1 MKTDFIT
8 AIISAIVGVL
18 VAYFLVSGV
27 FLKDPAPVKIKII
40 DNPAGADVSEPNPE
54 IFNYRALNPTV
65 ETYIDCKNY
74 DVSGACLDE
83 GD

>member
-1 MKTDFIT
+1 MKTDLAT

-18 VAYFLVSGV
+18 VAYFLVGGV
-27 FLKDPAPVKIKII
+27 FLKDPGAVNIKTIE
-40 DNPAGADVSEPNPE
+40 NSTNFTPSEPNPE

-74 DVSGACLDE
+74 DASGVCLDE
-83 GD
+83 GQ